1 MFEFERATSGLI
13 GSTGTKYKLITLVLF
28 SNVVLRSANNA
39 ASVHFGIKYN
49 LRFTIND
56 DPSFAFTTGV
66 LMVTVP
72 APLDTGIVVVPFS
85 KLVPTMFL
93 SLTSLRFVS
102 TSLLAEL
109 STVPPPAKLSR
120 TISNTFTGLLL

>member
-1 MFEFERATSGLI
+1 
-13 GSTGTKYKLITLVLF
+13 
-28 SNVVLRSANNA
+28 
-39 ASVHFGIKYN
+39 
-49 LRFTIND
+49 
-56 DPSFAFTTGV
+56 
-66 LMVTVP
+66 MVTVP

-85 KLVPTMFL
+85 KLVPTIFL

-102 TSLLAEL
+102 TSLFAEL